1 MDESSG
7 ITSMNAWT
15 RRNVRPLATLVLA
28 LWVAPALLLGI
39 GVVVML
45 SVHNPVIALVAAL
58 AMLLVGLRVL
68 RNRRQ
73 ARPTDDSG
81 ILTQES

>member
-1 MDESSG
+1 MEEASAV
-7 ITSMNAWT
+7 TTMNAWT

-28 LWVAPALLLGI
+28 LWLAPALYLGI

-45 SVHNPVIALVAAL
+45 SGDNPVLALLAAL
-58 AMLLVGLRVL
+58 AMLVVGIRVL

-73 ARPTDDSG
+73 SM
-81 ILTQES
+81 LTQDS

>member
-1 MDESSG
+1 MEESSG
-7 ITSMNAWT
+7 LTTMNAWT

-28 LWVAPALLLGI
+28 LWVAPALLLGVA
-39 GVVVML
+39 VVVAL
-45 SVHNPVIALVAAL
+45 SMHNPVIALVAAL

-73 ARPTDDSG
+73 ARTTDD
-81 ILTQES
+81 